1 MRLAIVASVFVLSF
15 SSAARA
21 DEAAPGGE
29 EPAPALTVQL
39 AYTGDLW
46 RVMDGGLDEGEAY
59 LDDFDAQIGIDL
71 DRTLGWPGAQA
82 FVYGLYTNGNS
93 INEKSGDLQG
103 PSGIEVGVEG
113 LRLVEAW
120 IDQSFGDGHGS
131 LRAGLYDVSG
141 EFDAG
146 EVRALFLN
154 ASHGSGPDFSQTGLN
169 GPSMWPVTSF
179 GGRLN
184 WNFDGGYYARVAVVD
199 GVPGDLDHPKRTTID
214 FDDEDGALFV
224 GEVGLTGE
232 GRLWSLGAWSY
243 TEEFPDQ
250 ITSDTHDNRGAYVA
264 LEERL
269 FAREDGGPW
278 FDLAGSLHFGF
289 ADDDVNPLSSFFGA
303 TLVATGLIEIRPD
316 DQLGLGV
323 AVANAGDP
331 FRQLIADAGGDPA
344 EREINIELTYYAD
357 VTEWLSVQPDLQW
370 IINPG
375 ADETVDDAFVAGL
388 RFQLKKDWA
397 VD

>member
-46 RVMDGGLDEGEAY
+46 RVMDGGLDEGGAY

-154 ASHGSGPDFSQTGLN
+154 ASHGSGPDFS
-169 GPSMWPVTSF
+169 
-179 GGRLN
+179 
-184 WNFDGGYYARVAVVD
+184 
-199 GVPGDLDHPKRTTID
+199 
-214 FDDEDGALFV
+214 
-224 GEVGLTGE
+224 
-232 GRLWSLGAWSY
+232 
-243 TEEFPDQ
+243 
-250 ITSDTHDNRGAYVA
+250 
-264 LEERL
+264 
-269 FAREDGGPW
+269 
-278 FDLAGSLHFGF
+278 
-289 ADDDVNPLSSFFGA
+289 
-303 TLVATGLIEIRPD
+303 
-316 DQLGLGV
+316 
-323 AVANAGDP
+323 
-331 FRQLIADAGGDPA
+331 
-344 EREINIELTYYAD
+344 
-357 VTEWLSVQPDLQW
+357 
-370 IINPG
+370 
-375 ADETVDDAFVAGL
+375 
-388 RFQLKKDWA
+388 
-397 VD
+397 